1 MLHLRFT
8 IDHSLSLASLVCMF
22 QHSTFSIEVDC
33 LNLCSSE
40 CLHLPFAMFNSWDF
54 PCLHVLVPGL
64 RVLCM
69 YTRQHRTTRPW
80 EPESRN
86 QVLGRLHVCLPL
98 PGPIAPDRRMR
109 ARRNPA
115 ATEPLVAHVTSPST
129 CRPRAIEYAARD
141 FEFVPGI
148 VFHLRF
154 TIDYSLS
161 LELFC
166 TCVSQ

>member
-1 MLHLRFT
+1 MCLCVPGICMGQHGSFS
-8 IDHSLSLASLVCMF
+8 IECVCLSLACMG
-22 QHSTFSIEVDC
+22 QHSFFPIEVDC

-40 CLHLPFAMFNSWDF
+40 CLHLPFAIFNSLDF
-54 PCLHVLVPGL
+54 PCVHVLVPGL

-86 QVLGRLHVCLPL
+86 QVLGRLHLCLPL

-115 ATEPLVAHVTSPST
+115 ATEPLVAH
-129 CRPRAIEYAARD
+129 AILVCMY
-141 FEFVPGI
+141 
-148 VFHLRF
+148 H
-154 TIDYSLS
+154 
-161 LELFC
+161 
-166 TCVSQ
+166 SQ

>member
-1 MLHLRFT
+1 MHLRFT

-33 LNLCSSE
+33 LNVCSSE
-40 CLHLPFAMFNSWDF
+40 CLHLPFAIFNSWDF

-109 ARRNPA
+109 ARRNPG
-115 ATEPLVAHVTSPST
+115 ATEPLGAHTIRPS
-129 CRPRAIEYAARD
+129 CAWMHLVGL
-141 FEFVPGI
+141 FEFVFEILNCLVCPWN
-148 VFHLRF
+148 VFALA
-154 TIDYSLS
+154 L
-161 LELFC
+161 C
-166 TCVSQ
+166 NV

>member
-1 MLHLRFT
+1 MVHAILVCMYNPSTCRPPSIEYAAHPSAPLAICTLLQSVSFT
-8 IDHSLSLASLVCMF
+8 IDRSLSLASLVCMF
-22 QHSTFSIEVDC
+22 QHSSFSSEVDC

-40 CLHLPFAMFNSWDF
+40 CLHLPFAIFNSWDF
-54 PCLHVLVPGL
+54 PCVHVLVPGL

-86 QVLGRLHVCLPL
+86 QVLGRFHLCLPL

-115 ATEPLVAHVTSPST
+115 ATEPLV
-129 CRPRAIEYAARD
+129 EYVY
-141 FEFVPGI
+141 EIWSMV
-148 VFHLRF
+148 
-154 TIDYSLS
+154 
-161 LELFC
+161 E
-166 TCVSQ
+166 